1 MNLNK
6 VFLVGRLTQDPEMR
20 TTSTGQNVTTIRMA
34 TNRVWYDQSTR
45 EKKEATEYHQVIAW
59 ARLGEIA
66 NQYLKKGAMAL
77 IEGRIQTRSW
87 EDQASGQKRYRTE
100 IIAEN
105 LQLGPRAGQGGG
117 GGPSAGSGQ
126 AAPMADVKSPSTSS
140 GQARP
145 GSAESTEADIPV
157 INEDAG
163 TNMGLEEEENVKP
176 VSESDLPF

>member
-6 VFLVGRLTQDPEMR
+6 VFLIGRLTQDPEMR

-45 EKKEATEYHQVIAW
+45 EKREATEYHQVIAW

-87 EDQASGQKRYRTE
+87 DDQASGQKKYRTE

-117 GGPSAGSGQ
+117 GGPSGPSGPSG
-126 AAPMADVKSPSTSS
+126 PMADVKKPAPAAPQSEP
-140 GQARP
+140 
-145 GSAESTEADIPV
+145 DIPV

>member
-6 VFLVGRLTQDPEMR
+6 VFLIGRLTQDPETR
-20 TTSTGQNVTTIRMA
+20 TTGTGQTVTTIRMA

-45 EKKEATEYHQVIAW
+45 EKREATEYHQIIAW

-66 NQYLKKGAMAL
+66 SQYLQKGAMCL

-87 EDQASGQKRYRTE
+87 DDQATGQKKYRTE

-105 LQLGPRAGQGGG
+105 LQLGPRAGGGG
-117 GGPSAGSGQ
+117 GGGDFGGPKPVADIKKPSGNQSE
-126 AAPMADVKSPSTSS
+126 P
-140 GQARP
+140 
-145 GSAESTEADIPV
+145 DIPV

-163 TNMGLEEEENVKP
+163 TNMGLEEENEKP
-176 VSESDLPF
+176 VNENDLPF

>member
-6 VFLVGRLTQDPEMR
+6 VFLIGRLTQDPETR
-20 TTSTGQNVTTIRMA
+20 TTGTGQTVTTIRMA

-45 EKKEATEYHQVIAW
+45 EKREATEYHQVIAW

-66 NQYLKKGAMAL
+66 SQYLQKGAMCL

-87 EDQASGQKRYRTE
+87 DDQATGQKKYRTE

-105 LQLGPRAGQGGG
+105 LQLGPRAGQGGMNA
-117 GGPSAGSGQ
+117 S
-126 AAPMADVKSPSTSS
+126 PMADVKKPAPKKNDD
-140 GQARP
+140 G
-145 GSAESTEADIPV
+145 EADIPV

-163 TNMGLEEEENVKP
+163 TNMGLEEEEDVKP

>member
-6 VFLVGRLTQDPEMR
+6 VFIIGRLTHDPEMR

-45 EKKEATEYHQVIAW
+45 EKKEATEYHQIIAW

-66 NQYLKKGAMAL
+66 SQYLKKGAMAL

-87 EDQASGQKRYRTE
+87 DDKATGQKKYRTE

-105 LQLGPRAGQGGG
+105 LQMGPRAANSGGG
-117 GGPSAGSGQ
+117 GFDSPPKPVADIRKPSKP
-126 AAPMADVKSPSTSS
+126 AASP
-140 GQARP
+140 P
-145 GSAESTEADIPV
+145 EPDIPV

-163 TNMGLEEEENVKP
+163 TNMGLEEEANVKP

>member
-1 MNLNK
+1 
-6 VFLVGRLTQDPEMR
+6 MR
-20 TTSTGQNVTTIRMA
+20 TTGTGQNVTTIRMA

-45 EKKEATEYHQVIAW
+45 EKKEATEFHQVIAW

-87 EDQASGQKRYRTE
+87 DDQATGQKKYRTE

-105 LQLGPRAGQGGG
+105 LQLGPRAGQGYGG
-117 GGPSAGSGQ
+117 GGNSPEVS
-126 AAPMADVKSPSTSS
+126 DVK
-140 GQARP
+140 RP
-145 GSAESTEADIPV
+145 APKNTGGDEPDIPV

-163 TNMGLEEEENVKP
+163 TNMGLEEEDNVKP

>member
-6 VFLVGRLTQDPEMR
+6 VFIIGRLTQDPEMR
-20 TTSTGQNVTTIRMA
+20 TTSTGQTVTTIRMA

-45 EKKEATEYHQVIAW
+45 EKKEATEYHQIIAW

-87 EDQASGQKRYRTE
+87 DDQASGQKKYRTE

-105 LQLGPRAGQGGG
+105 LQLGPRAGGGG
-117 GGPSAGSGQ
+117 
-126 AAPMADVKSPSTSS
+126 APAPVADIKRPSTK
-140 GQARP
+140 P
-145 GSAESTEADIPV
+145 GNSEPDIPV

-163 TNMGLEEEENVKP
+163 TNMGLEAEEDAKP
-176 VSESDLPF
+176 ISESDLPF